1 MNINRLCQNAVTPP
15 EPRPVDPSP
24 ANPVEP
30 EIQPPP
36 PIHPERP
43 IQPTDPV
50 EPTTPQSFN

>member
-1 MNINRLCQNAVTPP
+1 MNTNKFFRNAITPP

-30 EIQPPP
+30 EIQPPV

-50 EPTTPQSFN
+50 EPTAPQSFR

>member
-1 MNINRLCQNAVTPP
+1 MNTNRLYRNAVAAS

-24 ANPVEP
+24 ANPMEP

-50 EPTTPQSFN
+50 EPTTPQSYI